1 MQPEEGAAEV
11 SRREVALAGLAALSL
26 AAVRPAQAGL
36 LGGPSDNDI
45 YSSDT
50 VRAVLGPA
58 AQAGAS
64 SITAAKATCSL
75 NIANTMAAMQVAHAC
90 SLGRALP
97 CLIHLWLAL
106 SCLVCCH
113 LC

>member
-1 MQPEEGAAEV
+1 MQQEQGAAEV

-50 VRAVLGPA
+50 VSAVQEPPA
-58 AQAGAS
+58 FQ
-64 SITAAKATCSL
+64 
-75 NIANTMAAMQVAHAC
+75 
-90 SLGRALP
+90 P
-97 CLIHLWLAL
+97 
-106 SCLVCCH
+106 
-113 LC
+113 